1 MLSLEKTLKHII
13 RKTTLAGFILSLVLA
28 NPAAGQS
35 KDTASMDQTLK
46 HQRFH
51 ISANGIYAILETNI
65 RFESP
70 SGLLG
75 VKINMEEN
83 LGLEKYRVMPMFTAT
98 FNIKN
103 RHNLFAMYYG
113 LPRDSY
119 YQTRREFEFKGEIVE
134 VGTEIFSYFNTNVY
148 SLGYMYDAVRDSRSQ
163 LGLFVNFYIL
173 TLGSG
178 VRSTQGLINESF
190 QVTAPL
196 PNFGAKAYY
205 KLSKRFGF
213 SGIFSIFFLSVGDF
227 SGSIHHLG
235 GELNYYLTRWLEL
248 GLGYYLFD
256 LSIEAEKPQ
265 FTGMFDYTY
274 QGPYLSLG
282 FRF

>member
-1 MLSLEKTLKHII
+1 MI
-13 RKTTLAGFILSLVLA
+13 RKTTLAGFVLSLFLA
-28 NPAAGQS
+28 NPALGQS
-35 KDTASMDQTLK
+35 QDTASLDQPLK
-46 HQRFH
+46 RQRFH

-70 SGLLG
+70 GGLLG
-75 VKINMEEN
+75 IKINMEEN

-103 RHNLFAMYYG
+103 RHNLFGMYYG
-113 LPRDSY
+113 LPRDVY
-119 YQTRREFEFKGEIVE
+119 HKTEREFTFQGETVE
-134 VGTEIFSYFNTNVY
+134 VGTEIFAYFNTNVY

-163 LGLFVNFYIL
+163 LGFFVNFYIL
-173 TLGSG
+173 TLRSG
-178 VRSTQGLINESF
+178 VRSSQGLINESF
-190 QVTAPL
+190 QITAPL

-205 KLSKRFGF
+205 KLSKRLGF
-213 SGIFSIFFLSVGDF
+213 SGIFSIFFLTVGDY
-227 SGSIHHLG
+227 SGAIHHLG
-235 GELNYYLTRWLEL
+235 GELNYYATRWLEL

-256 LSIEAEKPQ
+256 LNIEAEKPQ